1 MVYVVVWIVVV
12 AFVVFFVVV
21 VVFVVFVVVV
31 VVVFVVFVVF
41 LVFVVVSFRYFLC
54 REVPANPSPHA
65 TVRTTHQNRG
75 PTASG
80 VGNSE
85 STQKAV

>member
-1 MVYVVVWIVVV
+1 MVYVVV
-12 AFVVFFVVV
+12 FVV
-21 VVFVVFVVVV
+21 VVFVVVV
-31 VVVFVVFVVF
+31 VVFVVVVVVFVA
-41 LVFVVVSFRYFLC
+41 VVFRYFLG

-65 TVRTTHQNRG
+65 NFRKTRQNRG

-85 STQKAV
+85 STQKTV